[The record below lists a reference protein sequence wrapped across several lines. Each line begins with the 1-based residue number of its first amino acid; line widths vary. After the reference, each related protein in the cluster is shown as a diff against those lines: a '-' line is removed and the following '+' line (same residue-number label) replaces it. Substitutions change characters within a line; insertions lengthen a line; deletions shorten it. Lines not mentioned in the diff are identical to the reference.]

1 MMKKNLIKSTVA
13 AAVLSSSILAFSPI
27 AYGKTTSVDL
37 SAMKNELNKATEQY
51 VNPALT
57 GLLAPSSSLYV
68 TLNSV
73 KQNYE
78 TTKKTIN
85 ASSLS
90 TKNKAAKLS
99 ELDAVYNEKIN
110 KGLVSYID
118 AYNYATKYLAPIM
131 KEMQEAEAE
140 NDFAAVVK
148 GYHQLSNQLKNRTSI
163 LYRFS
168 GKAARDLLLE
178 NYKKPADAIR
188 NELALPVTLYMKMT
202 ELNTIYAAGKKE
214 EALKA
219 YAEVEVLLK
228 TLPATNKYAP
238 TLLKEVEKI
247 KTLMNAAPILP
258 SPNTAQE
265 TLDAKVAVLITEL
278 NASYSKN
285 IAVSSKISNA
295 LVVAIKE
302 DISVEAFSQ
311 GFYTTL
317 VTGLSIT
324 KVNGS
329 APTSLEALAAMKM
342 AFGEAKSLA
351 DLKGKTIVLPITV
364 NNGSDLDVKL
374 TIVFE

>member
-27 AYGKTTSVDL
+27 AHGKTTSVDL
-37 SAMKNELNKATEQY
+37 SVMKIELNKAAEQY

-57 GLLAPSSSLYV
+57 GLLVPSSSLYV

-131 KEMQEAEAE
+131 KEMQEAEAD

-188 NELALPVTLYMKMT
+188 NELALPVTVYMKMT
-202 ELNTIYAAGKKE
+202 KLNTLYAVGKKE

-219 YAEVEVLLK
+219 YAEVEGLMK

-247 KTLMNAAPILP
+247 KALMNAAPILP
-258 SPNTAQE
+258 SSDTAQE
-265 TLDAKVAVLITEL
+265 TLDAKVAVLITGL

-317 VTGLSIT
+317 VTGLGIT
-324 KVNGS
+324 KVNGN

-364 NNGSDLDVKL
+364 NNGSDLDAKL